1 MAIGKN
7 GDATYVPVLPS
18 FDKFFT
24 ETEKAS
30 AKAGKTAGQH
40 FTEQMERETARA
52 QKAADSAGRAMERAQ
67 NRAANA
73 ADKTRVA
80 QLKLVEAMERSG
92 AKASDVAKATADV
105 ARAQRDEE
113 YAAKAAAK
121 ASENYEKAKAGLASK
136 TAEANRALEVGS
148 DALDEYAAS
157 ARGARGDVDQLG
169 ESAGGLGSRIIDG
182 AKTMGKG
189 ALLGVGAKI
198 GQTMMSGVHDA
209 VSGGFARLGNI
220 EQAETMLAGLGHSA
234 EAVEGIMDNAMTA
247 VKGTAFGFGDAAS
260 AAATFMGAGVAQGE
274 ELTRVLTLVGDT
286 AAITGSDFNEMGA
299 IWSKIA
305 GNQKLTT
312 QELNQ
317 LLDRGLGLLPKLQ
330 ERYGVTADE
339 ARKMVTE
346 GKVSFQDFSAV
357 MEDMVGGSAQ
367 KMGETFSG
375 SAANMKAAL
384 GRLGAQLLE
393 PVFTNAPAVF
403 DAVGTSVDELGRR
416 LEPAIAAFS
425 DWLAPIM
432 QKVAENLGPALIA
445 TLDGVTGAVT
455 GLFEFVRG
463 NQEWLMP
470 LAAGLT
476 TVAAGLAAANLQMKI
491 AKAGGFVSWVVQ
503 AAKAT
508 QAWSVATNIAAA
520 AQKLFNLAVKSNPII
535 RIVTVLGAAAAAL
548 GVFFTQTETG
558 QEMLAGLTA
567 KVTAGLEV
575 AKAAFFSFAE
585 TARGAW
591 ETLSA
596 GISTAWTT
604 VIKPVF
610 DALSLAAR
618 TLVTVIATA
627 VVAPI
632 VIAWNL
638 LSTTIK
644 AAWDH
649 VIKPVF
655 DAMALGAQW
664 MWNQVLRPTFEAI
677 STGFQALGVLVQAVW
692 TGYIKAAW
700 DALAAAGTWLWSSV
714 LAPTFEAIGAGFSA
728 LGDGFMWVWDNVLNP
743 VIDGF
748 AGALTWLHDSIVAPV
763 LSWIGE
769 KWDLLSAGMAVV
781 KDFIVDTVFGGIQSG
796 LDTLKGWFDTAVQGI
811 SLLWDGIKAAT
822 AKPAQFVVD
831 VVFNKGI
838 RKAWNGIAKFTGLD
852 ELDEIKVTDLG
863 GFAAG
868 GVLPGYTPG
877 RDVFRFIDP
886 VRGARVDLSG
896 GEAIMR
902 PEWARMV
909 GKSSIDRMNADAA
922 RGRLRAS
929 DMEMFTSPLPST
941 YGGLSDGSSIPN
953 PEAHEPVNR
962 RVLRDAVRRD
972 LSARGYASGGIYTP
986 TPRENQQLGSG
997 VVNRTLWIAAKTAF
1011 PGATLNSAQ
1020 TDHFN
1025 DGGYHP
1031 TGQAIDLGGPMQQI
1045 ADWIFSQW
1053 PKTAQLIWG
1062 PGPLA
1067 LWGRTGRIDPA
1078 DQAGIRAAYGPGTMA
1093 GHYDHVHWASD
1104 GGIDSDGIMISAD
1117 GASSAGGGFDLGAMV
1132 KGMWDRVIDAI
1143 PSWDGPGL
1151 IGELPGV
1158 MLKKLATSAW
1168 DFVKDKIG
1176 GFFGKSG
1183 SAGNVESWR
1192 EMAMDAMRR
1201 NGFDADNPAQVNAM
1215 LAQIQS
1221 ESGGDPGIA
1230 QQIVDI
1236 NGTGEAAGVGLL
1248 QIIPGTFAAHRDPTL
1263 PDDRRDPWA
1272 NMNAALRYYRATYG
1286 DDLTTMWGHGHGY
1299 AAGGVLPGYTPGR
1312 DVHQFYSPTAGWLG
1326 LSGGEAIMVPEWT
1339 RSVGG
1344 PAAVAEMNRA
1354 ARGGRSSSAG
1364 RGVGFADG
1372 GVAFWDPI
1380 AQRQRGVVDTLAAD
1394 IDRLVRELRADR
1406 DPQKFAAGLEVALQ
1420 PAIAELRIIAN
1431 PSTYEGVMARALVSK
1446 GGELADLLGLE
1457 NTAGAVSLMLGAERS
1472 LIEARE
1478 SHAQRVAALA
1488 DKEAELETMRERL
1501 AELEGETTEL
1511 SVKDQRKLADAEKAL
1526 ADARR
1531 EAGEVDRAGASSS
1544 AASAE
1549 SSEKAADAEDK
1560 LAAKRE
1566 KSSEKVEKA
1575 EENLRRIR
1583 EDLGVK
1589 EEQDAEKRAEEA
1601 SKVAEQIA
1609 AAELDLASARRA
1621 SVENLDMSLYS
1632 VLPQVADGATRLAA
1646 QLTAAAP
1653 QILEMVGTHVPQA
1666 VGMVSAAIPQ
1676 ATGALESLAA
1686 AAGPAG
1692 ISVGV
1697 AVAGVF
1703 ALVKVGKSI
1712 VDFADKI
1719 IGRVTAGRVAFSE
1732 ALSDFSASIREIM
1745 GLVEKQRQMVT
1756 SLRMD
1761 LVRQTIVQTKA
1772 AMDSRDANAALVRS
1786 RLEGD
1791 RSVAEAQSALQA
1803 EIQAEAKKSAGAY
1816 GDLSL
1821 AYDRYRYNEI
1831 AAMVDRL
1838 ETQAVV
1844 TPEIKA
1850 LMHELDVAELTR
1862 MANVQRAT
1870 ADAIEASYAHRA
1882 ANRAVLRTTEDLE
1895 RAASRLADMTGTVF
1909 GMDQSGAR
1917 LGEEVAKL
1925 YAENAEIQGRL
1936 WSWKNGLSV
1945 GYNKRVRKHDE
1956 AALRRNQERLAELQS
1971 MPEYQGFGVSN
1982 RELSNLQNDVANL
1995 YKWGKTDEAAALLKQ
2010 SVLGD
2015 PRRAA
2020 GAFQLKSDLAAIAD
2034 AQIGKQREVE
2044 DFEDEVS
2051 LHEATRPLRDAAA
2064 SLESLAESSK
2074 LRAEALRTDD
2084 VEVARRIEAM
2094 ADFEREN
2101 ALDIQRVS
2109 RGEPSRIELT
2119 FTDKA
2124 AYSAAEV
2131 DEILARVGDV
2141 DGLELR
2147 IRKLENQSRPGASD
2161 LVRARR

>member
-7 GDATYVPVLPS
+7 GDATYVPILPS

-30 AKAGKTAGQH
+30 AKAGKTAGQK
-40 FTEQMERETARA
+40 FADSMQRETARA

-67 NRAANA
+67 NRAATA

-80 QLKLVEAMERSG
+80 QLKLAEAMEKTD
-92 AKASDVAKATADV
+92 AKASTVAKATADV
-105 ARAQRDEE
+105 TKAQRDEE
-113 YAAKAAAK
+113 FAAKAATR
-121 ASENYEKAKAGLASK
+121 ASEKYEKAKANLAAK
-136 TAEANRALEVGS
+136 TDEANNALEVGADS
-148 DALDEYAAS
+148 LDGYADA
-157 ARGARGDVDQLG
+157 ARRARGDVDELG
-169 ESAGGLGSRIIDG
+169 ESAGGLGSRIVDG
-182 AKTMGKG
+182 AKTIGKG

-209 VSGGFARLGNI
+209 VSGGLSRLGTI
-220 EQAETMLAGLGHSA
+220 EQAETMLSGLGHSA
-234 EAVEGIMDNAMTA
+234 TAVEGIMDNAMTA

-260 AAATFMGAGVAQGE
+260 AAASFVGAGVAQGE
-274 ELTRVLTLVGDT
+274 DLTRVLTLVGDT
-286 AAITGSDFNEMGA
+286 ASITGSSFGEMSA
-299 IWSKIA
+299 IWTKVA

-317 LLDRGLGLLPKLQ
+317 LLDRGLGLLPVLQ
-330 ERYGVTADE
+330 ERYGVTAEE

-346 GKVSFQDFSAV
+346 GKVSFDDFSAA

-367 KMGETFSG
+367 KMGSTFSG
-375 SAANMKAAL
+375 SADNMKAAL
-384 GRLGAQLLE
+384 GRLGAQLLD
-393 PVFTNAPAVF
+393 PVFEHAPAVF
-403 DAVGTSVDELGRR
+403 DAVGTSVDELGTR
-416 LEPAIAAFS
+416 LEPAVAAFS
-425 DWLAPIM
+425 EWLAPVM
-432 QKVAENLGPALIA
+432 QNVAENLAPAVVGA
-445 TLDGVTGAVT
+445 LDTVIGSVT
-455 GLFEFVRG
+455 GLVDFVRS
-463 NQEWLMP
+463 NQDWILP
-470 LAAGLT
+470 LGAALT
-476 TVAAGLAAANLQMKI
+476 AVAGGLAAVNLQLKI
-491 AKAGGFVSWVVQ
+491 AKAGGFAAWAIK

-508 QAWSVATNIAAA
+508 TLWSTATTIAAN
-520 AQKLFNLAVKSNPII
+520 AQKAFNLVLAANPIGL
-535 RIVTVLGAAAAAL
+535 IVTGIVAAAAAL
-548 GVFFTQTETG
+548 TVFFTKTETG
-558 QEMLAGLTA
+558 REMWARLTE
-567 KVTAGLEV
+567 VFQAGLEAAKV
-575 AKAAFFSFAE
+575 AFSGFAE
-585 TARGAW
+585 TARSAWDALAAGIAVAW
-591 ETLSA
+591 E
-596 GISTAWTT
+596 T

-610 DALSLAAR
+610 DFFSLAAR

-627 VVAPI
+627 VVTPI
-632 VIAWNL
+632 ILAWNL
-638 LSTTIK
+638 LSTTIQ
-644 AAWDH
+644 AAWEH
-649 VIKPVF
+649 VIKPVW
-655 DAMALGAQW
+655 DAMAAVATWLWGT
-664 MWNQVLRPTFEAI
+664 VLKPAFDNI
-677 STGFQALGVLVQAVW
+677 STAFTNLGIVIQAIW

-700 DALAAAGTWLWSSV
+700 DALAAAGSWLWNSV

-748 AGALTWLHDSIVAPV
+748 AAALTWLHDSVVDPV

-852 ELDEIKVTDLG
+852 ELDEIKVSDLG
-863 GFAAG
+863 GFATG
-868 GVLPGYTPG
+868 GILPGYTPG

-1045 ADWIFSQW
+1045 ADWIFSKW

-1183 SAGNVESWR
+1183 SAGDVESWR

-1248 QIIPGTFAAHRDPTL
+1248 QIIPGTFADHRDPTL

-1312 DVHQFYSPTAGWLG
+1312 DVHQFYSPTAGALA

-1339 RSVGG
+1339 RAVGG
-1344 PAAVAEMNRA
+1344 PAAVERMNRE
-1354 ARGGRSSSAG
+1354 ARGGRSTAT
-1364 RGVGFADG
+1364 RGAAFADG

-1380 AQRQRGVVDTLAAD
+1380 ATRQRTVAAD
-1394 IDRLVRELRADR
+1394 LSADIQRLIRELRADR
-1406 DPQKFAAGLEVALQ
+1406 DVAKFGAAMSEALKPAVRELEL
-1420 PAIAELRIIAN
+1420 IAN
-1431 PSTYEGVMARALVSK
+1431 PQTYEGMMARSLAAK
-1446 GGELADLLGLE
+1446 GGELAGMLGLE
-1457 NTAGAVSLMLGAERS
+1457 DTATAVSTLLGAERS
-1472 LIEARE
+1472 LLDARA
-1478 SHAQRVAALA
+1478 AQAERLSAMA
-1488 DKEAELETMRERL
+1488 DQEAELESLRERL
-1501 AELEGETTEL
+1501 TELESSKVEL
-1511 SVKDQRKLADAEKAL
+1511 SKEDQRKLADAEKKL

-1531 EAGEVDRAGASSS
+1531 EAGEVDRES
-1544 AASAE
+1544 AASSDAAAD
-1549 SSEKAADAEDK
+1549 SSAKAADAEDK
-1560 LAAKRE
+1560 LSAKRE

-1575 EENLRRIR
+1575 EEDLARLR

-1589 EEQDAEKRAEEA
+1589 QEEDEEKRADEI
-1601 SKVAEQIA
+1601 SKLTEQIA
-1609 AAELDLASARRA
+1609 NAELDLASARRA

-1632 VLPQVADGATRLAA
+1632 ILPQISDGAK
-1646 QLTAAAP
+1646 QAAARLKAVTP
-1653 QILEMVGTHVPQA
+1653 QIMQTVGTHLPQA
-1666 VGMVSAAIPQ
+1666 SGLAASAIAQ
-1676 ATGALESLAA
+1676 ATGALNSLAA
-1686 AAGPAG
+1686 VAGPAG

-1697 AVAGVF
+1697 AVAGLF
-1703 ALVKVGKSI
+1703 AIVKVGKMI
-1712 VDFADKI
+1712 VEFADKFI
-1719 IGRVTAGRVAFSE
+1719 SRITEGRIAFAN
-1732 ALSDFSASIREIM
+1732 ALGAFAASIREISD
-1745 GLVEKQRQMVT
+1745 LVDKQRQMVA

-1786 RLEGD
+1786 RLDGD
-1791 RSVAEAQSALQA
+1791 KTVAEAQAALQA
-1803 EIQAEAKKSAGAY
+1803 GIQAEAAKSASAY

-1838 ETQAVV
+1838 ETQREIS
-1844 TPEIKA
+1844 PEVKA
-1850 LMHELDVAELTR
+1850 LMHEVDAAELTR

-1870 ADAIEASYAHRA
+1870 ADAIEAAYAQRA
-1882 ANRAVLRTTEDLE
+1882 ANRAVLRTTQDLE
-1895 RAASRLADMTGTVF
+1895 TAAARLAEMTGTAF
-1909 GMDQSGAR
+1909 GMDKAGAR
-1917 LGEEVAKL
+1917 LGEEVAAL

-1936 WSWKNGLSV
+1936 WSWGNALSI
-1945 GYNKRVRKHDE
+1945 GYNKRVRKQDE
-1956 AALRRNQERLAELQS
+1956 AALRRNEARIAELQA
-1971 MPEYQGFGVSN
+1971 MPEYQGFGVSA
-1982 RELSNLQNDVANL
+1982 RELDRLQNDVANL
-1995 YKWGKTDEAAALLKQ
+1995 YKWGNADKAEALLKQ

-2015 PRRAA
+2015 PDRAA
-2020 GAFQLKSDLAAIAD
+2020 QAFQLSADLAAIAD
-2034 AQIGKQREVE
+2034 EKTAKEREVE

-2051 LHEATRPLRDAAA
+2051 LNEATRPLRDAAS
-2064 SLESLAESSK
+2064 SLESMAESSK
-2074 LRAEALRTDD
+2074 LRAEALRTEDS
-2084 VEVARRIEAM
+2084 VVASRLDAM

-2101 ALDIQRVS
+2101 AVDIQRVS

-2131 DEILARVGDV
+2131 DELLDRVGDV

-2147 IRKLENQSRPGASD
+2147 IRKLEQQGRPGAGD